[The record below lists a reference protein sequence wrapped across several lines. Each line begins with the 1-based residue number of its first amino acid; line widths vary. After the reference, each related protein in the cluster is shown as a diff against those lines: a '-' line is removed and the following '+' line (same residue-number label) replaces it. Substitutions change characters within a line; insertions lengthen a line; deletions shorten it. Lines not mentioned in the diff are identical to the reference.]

1 METKLCRVCGIEKE
15 ICNFSKCEKAKDK
28 LQYRCKE
35 CDSLKRKARWEEN
48 KKAESD
54 CNKKWYVENRDK
66 ALEYSGSYFQN
77 NKERLMQQRKNKRH
91 NCLKTKM
98 IHNFRGTISSSF
110 KRALNGGNVKNCKS
124 LEILGCSMEFFIRYI
139 EELFTDNMSW
149 DNYGACLE
157 SDCKVWNLDH
167 CYPISLANN
176 EEEILKLNHYSNFK
190 PMWAIENI
198 KKSNKI

>member
-1 METKLCRVCGIEKE
+1 MENEVTKKKCKDCLEEKE

-149 DNYGACLE
+149 DNYGE
-157 SDCKVWNLDH
+157 WHLDH
-167 CYPISLANN
+167 KIPISWATT
-176 EEEILKLNHYSNFK
+176 EDEVYKLNKYENFQ
-190 PMWAIENI
+190 PLWAKDNLS
-198 KKSNKI
+198 KGNKWAD